1 MIHKMS
7 NNMYICITILTI
19 KLTCCMKLAS
29 KVRDGRINAIN
40 VLLDMTIKEYL
51 NVAKE
56 IIKNN
61 EFQRRRVKSSSTVYA
76 LLKKDLRSNCTM
88 PPIVL
93 AIKAEKMDYL
103 LNPYDITEEQIK
115 ELFKPE
121 NLIILDGLQR
131 TYTILDLEAELVKE
145 NDDET
150 LNRVLDNS
158 IRVEV
163 YLGVNK
169 IGILYRM
176 LTLNTGQTPMSI
188 RHQIE
193 ILYSDYI
200 EKRIDDISLLKETDS
215 KTVKVIGE
223 YQFRD
228 VIEGFNSYLD
238 RDELGINRN
247 ELLENIQNLEKLAL
261 ENGSSDLF
269 KDYISVYNKFI
280 KKINSFDPD
289 WEVNRLDIEINSLFG
304 KNTLQI
310 FTKSQVLSGFGAAIG
325 KLKDTKVIDGFDT
338 IKADID
344 KLKLSNDETPFDST
358 MVILLFKLD
367 EIKNRAKKIGVEQ
380 RMFFTYFFRE
390 LFNHNSDSYL
400 NINQAIESGFNKYT
414 SLI

>member
-1 MIHKMS
+1 
-7 NNMYICITILTI
+7 
-19 KLTCCMKLAS
+19 MKVAS
-29 KVRDGRINAIN
+29 KVKDGRINAVNI
-40 VLLDMTIKEYL
+40 LLDMNIREYL
-51 NVAKE
+51 EVAGN

-61 EFQRRRVKSSSTVYA
+61 EFQRKRVKNSSTVYA

-93 AIKAEKMDYL
+93 AIKAEKMNHL
-103 LNPYDITEEQIK
+103 LNPYDVDEEQIK
-115 ELFKPE
+115 SLFKPE

-131 TYTILDLEAELVKE
+131 TYTILDLVDELKKE
-145 NDDET
+145 NNIEV
-150 LNRVLDNS
+150 LNNVLDNS
-158 IRVEV
+158 IRIEV
-163 YLGVNK
+163 YLGINK

-193 ILYSDYI
+193 MLYSDYAENSI
-200 EKRIDDISLLKETDS
+200 GEVRLLKETDS
-215 KTVKVIGE
+215 KSVKRIGE

-238 RDELGINRN
+238 RDELGISRN

-261 ENGSSDLF
+261 ENGTSDLF
-269 KDYISVYNKFI
+269 KDYILTYNDLI
-280 KKINSFDPD
+280 KKIDSFDIG
-289 WEVNRLDIEINSLFG
+289 WEVRKSELDINGVFG
-304 KNTLQI
+304 RSVLLI

-325 KLKDTKVIDGFDT
+325 KLKDSKVIDGFET
-338 IKADID
+338 VKHNVNNI
-344 KLKLSNDETPFDST
+344 KLSSDISCTLDSV
-358 MVILLFKLD
+358 MINLLTKLD
-367 EIKNRAKKIGVEQ
+367 NIKNRAKKIGVEQ

-400 NINQAIESGFNKYT
+400 DINAAIESGFNKYI

>member
-1 MIHKMS
+1 
-7 NNMYICITILTI
+7 
-19 KLTCCMKLAS
+19 MKVAS
-29 KVRDGRINAIN
+29 KVKDGRINAVNI
-40 VLLDMTIKEYL
+40 LLDMNIREYL
-51 NVAKE
+51 EVAGN

-61 EFQRRRVKSSSTVYA
+61 EFQRKRVKNSSTVYA

-93 AIKAEKMDYL
+93 AIKAEKMNHL
-103 LNPYDITEEQIK
+103 LNPYDVDEEQIK
-115 ELFKPE
+115 SLFKPE

-131 TYTILDLEAELVKE
+131 TYTILDLVDELKKE
-145 NDDET
+145 NNIEV
-150 LNRVLDNS
+150 LNNVLDNS
-158 IRVEV
+158 IRIEV
-163 YLGVNK
+163 YLGINK

-193 ILYSDYI
+193 MLYSDYAENSI
-200 EKRIDDISLLKETDS
+200 GEVRLLKETDS
-215 KTVKVIGE
+215 KSVKRIGE

-238 RDELGINRN
+238 RDELGISRN

-261 ENGSSDLF
+261 ENGTSDLF
-269 KDYISVYNKFI
+269 KDYILTYNDLI
-280 KKINSFDPD
+280 KKIDSFDIG
-289 WEVNRLDIEINSLFG
+289 WEVRKSELDINGVFG
-304 KNTLQI
+304 RSVLLI

-325 KLKDTKVIDGFDT
+325 KLKDSKVIDGFET
-338 IKADID
+338 VKHNVNNI
-344 KLKLSNDETPFDST
+344 KLSSDINCTLDSV
-358 MVILLFKLD
+358 MINLLTKLD
-367 EIKNRAKKIGVEQ
+367 NIKNRAKKIGVEQ

-400 NINQAIESGFNKYT
+400 DINAAIESGFNKYL

>member
-1 MIHKMS
+1 
-7 NNMYICITILTI
+7 
-19 KLTCCMKLAS
+19 MKVAS
-29 KVRDGRINAIN
+29 KVKDGRINAVNI
-40 VLLDMTIKEYL
+40 LLDMNIREYL
-51 NVAKE
+51 EVAGN

-61 EFQRRRVKSSSTVYA
+61 EFQRKRVKNSSTVYA

-93 AIKAEKMDYL
+93 AVKAEKMNHL
-103 LNPYDITEEQIK
+103 LNPYDVDEEQIK
-115 ELFKPE
+115 SLFKPE

-131 TYTILDLEAELVKE
+131 TYTILDLVDELKKE
-145 NDDET
+145 NNIEV
-150 LNRVLDNS
+150 LNNVLDNS
-158 IRVEV
+158 IRIEV
-163 YLGVNK
+163 YLGINK

-193 ILYSDYI
+193 MLYSDYAENSI
-200 EKRIDDISLLKETDS
+200 GEVRLLKETDS
-215 KTVKVIGE
+215 KSVKRIGE

-238 RDELGINRN
+238 RDELGISRN

-261 ENGSSDLF
+261 ENGTSDLF
-269 KDYISVYNKFI
+269 KDYILTYNDLI
-280 KKINSFDPD
+280 KKIDSFDIG
-289 WEVNRLDIEINSLFG
+289 WEVRKSELDINGVFG
-304 KNTLQI
+304 RSVLLI

-325 KLKDTKVIDGFDT
+325 KLKDSKVIDGFET
-338 IKADID
+338 VKHNVNNI
-344 KLKLSNDETPFDST
+344 KLSSDINCTLDSV
-358 MVILLFKLD
+358 MINLLTKLD
-367 EIKNRAKKIGVEQ
+367 NIKNRAKKIGVEQ

-400 NINQAIESGFNKYT
+400 DINAAIESGFNKYI

>member
-1 MIHKMS
+1 
-7 NNMYICITILTI
+7 
-19 KLTCCMKLAS
+19 MKVAS
-29 KVRDGRINAIN
+29 KVKDGRINAVNI
-40 VLLDMTIKEYL
+40 LLDMNIREYL
-51 NVAKE
+51 EVAGN

-61 EFQRRRVKSSSTVYA
+61 EFQRKRVKNSSTVYA

-93 AIKAEKMDYL
+93 AIKAEKMNHL
-103 LNPYDITEEQIK
+103 LNPYDVDEEQIK
-115 ELFKPE
+115 SLFKPE

-131 TYTILDLEAELVKE
+131 TYTILDLVDELKKE
-145 NDDET
+145 NNIEV
-150 LNRVLDNS
+150 LNNVLDNS
-158 IRVEV
+158 IRIEV
-163 YLGVNK
+163 YLGINK

-193 ILYSDYI
+193 MLYSDYAENSI
-200 EKRIDDISLLKETDS
+200 GEVRLLKETDS
-215 KTVKVIGE
+215 KSVKRIGE

-238 RDELGINRN
+238 RDELGISRN

-261 ENGSSDLF
+261 ENGTSDLF
-269 KDYISVYNKFI
+269 KDYILTYNDLI
-280 KKINSFDPD
+280 KKIDSFDIG
-289 WEVNRLDIEINSLFG
+289 WEVRKSELDINGVFG
-304 KNTLQI
+304 RSVLLI

-325 KLKDTKVIDGFDT
+325 KLKDSKVIDGFET
-338 IKADID
+338 VKHNVNNI
-344 KLKLSNDETPFDST
+344 KLSSDINCTLDSV
-358 MVILLFKLD
+358 MINLLTKLD
-367 EIKNRAKKIGVEQ
+367 NIKKKKKKIGVEQ

-400 NINQAIESGFNKYT
+400 DINAAIESGFNKYI

>member
-1 MIHKMS
+1 
-7 NNMYICITILTI
+7 
-19 KLTCCMKLAS
+19 MKVAS
-29 KVRDGRINAIN
+29 KVKDGRINAVNI
-40 VLLDMTIKEYL
+40 LLDMNIREYL
-51 NVAKE
+51 EVAGN

-61 EFQRRRVKSSSTVYA
+61 EFQRKRVKNSSTVYA

-93 AIKAEKMDYL
+93 AIKAEKMNHL
-103 LNPYDITEEQIK
+103 LNPYDVDEEQIK
-115 ELFKPE
+115 SLFKPE

-131 TYTILDLEAELVKE
+131 TYTILDLVDELKKE
-145 NDDET
+145 NNIEV
-150 LNRVLDNS
+150 LNNVLDNS
-158 IRVEV
+158 IRIEV
-163 YLGVNK
+163 YLGINK

-193 ILYSDYI
+193 MLYSDYAENSI
-200 EKRIDDISLLKETDS
+200 GEVRLLKETDS
-215 KTVKVIGE
+215 KSVKRIGE

-238 RDELGINRN
+238 RDELGISRN

-261 ENGSSDLF
+261 ENGTSDLF
-269 KDYISVYNKFI
+269 KDYILTYNDLI
-280 KKINSFDPD
+280 KKIDSFDIG
-289 WEVNRLDIEINSLFG
+289 WEVRKSELDINGVFG
-304 KNTLQI
+304 RSVLLI

-325 KLKDTKVIDGFDT
+325 KLKDSKVIDGFET
-338 IKADID
+338 IKHNVNNI
-344 KLKLSNDETPFDST
+344 KLSSDINCTLDSV
-358 MVILLFKLD
+358 MINLLTKLD
-367 EIKNRAKKIGVEQ
+367 NIKNRAKKIGVEQ

-400 NINQAIESGFNKYT
+400 DINAAIESGFNKYL

>member
-1 MIHKMS
+1 M
-7 NNMYICITILTI
+7 N
-19 KLTCCMKLAS
+19 LAS
-29 KVRDGRINAIN
+29 RITDGRINAEN
-40 VLLDMTIKEYL
+40 VLLDMTIREYL
-51 NVAKE
+51 NVAKD

-61 EFQRRRVKSSSTVYA
+61 EFQRRRVKNSSSVYA

-93 AIKAEKMDYL
+93 AIKAEKMEKFISPH
-103 LNPYDITEEQIK
+103 NIEEEQIK
-115 ELFKPE
+115 NLFTAE

-131 TYTILDLEAELVKE
+131 TYTILDLESEMVKE
-145 NDDET
+145 NNADA
-150 LNRVLDNS
+150 LNGVLNNRV
-158 IRVEV
+158 RVEL

-200 EKRIDDISLLKETDS
+200 EKTIDNISLLREIDAKKITR
-215 KTVKVIGE
+215 IGE
-223 YQFRD
+223 YQFKD

-261 ENGSSDLF
+261 ENGTSDLF
-269 KDYISVYNKFI
+269 QDYISTYNAFMT
-280 KKINSFDPD
+280 KIDILTNHWKLENGDFDSSIA
-289 WEVNRLDIEINSLFG
+289 VFG
-304 KNTLQI
+304 KDILQV
-310 FTKSQVLSGFGAAIG
+310 FTKAQVLSGFGAAIG
-325 KLKDTKVIDGFDT
+325 KLKDARVIEGFESV
-338 IKADID
+338 KNDINSIVLFEND
-344 KLKLSNDETPFDST
+344 KSVESVMSNLLNKLN
-358 MVILLFKLD
+358 

-390 LFNHNSDSYL
+390 LFNSNSDSYL
-400 NINQAIESGFNKYT
+400 NINKAIDNGYNKYS